1 MIEKPTNTM
10 TIKVKMTEMDEVK
23 DIIISSGIQ
32 VGDIIT
38 SFIFMLEDTRIDR
51 DIRKQ
56 YLETCKPL
64 KENFFVRIDK

>member
-1 MIEKPTNTM
+1 MEDLKRITLE
-10 TIKVKMTEMDEVK
+10 VKATEIDEVK
-23 DIIISSGIQ
+23 DIIA
-32 VGDIIT
+32 

-64 KENFFVRIDK
+64 KEKFFVRIDK

>member
-23 DIIISSGIQ
+23 DIIA
-32 VGDIIT
+32 

-51 DIRKQ
+51 DIREQ

-64 KENFFVRIDK
+64 KEKFYVRIDK

>member
-23 DIIISSGIQ
+23 DIIA
-32 VGDIIT
+32 

-51 DIRKQ
+51 NIREQ
-56 YLETCKPL
+56 YLENL
-64 KENFFVRIDK
+64 

>member
-1 MIEKPTNTM
+1 MKKTDEFVI
-10 TIKVKMTEMDEVK
+10 EVK
-23 DIIISSGIQ
+23 ATELDE

-64 KENFFVRIDK
+64 

>member
-23 DIIISSGIQ
+23 DIIA
-32 VGDIIT
+32 

-51 DIRKQ
+51 NIRKQ

>member
-1 MIEKPTNTM
+1 MEDLKRITLEVKATEIE
-10 TIKVKMTEMDEVK
+10 EVK
-23 DIIISSGIQ
+23 DIIA
-32 VGDIIT
+32 

-64 KENFFVRIDK
+64 KERFFVRIDK

>member
-23 DIIISSGIQ
+23 DIIA
-32 VGDIIT
+32 

-64 KENFFVRIDK
+64 KEKFYVRIDK

>member
-1 MIEKPTNTM
+1 MD
-10 TIKVKMTEMDEVK
+10 KVSNKITVEVK
-23 DIIISSGIQ
+23 ATELDE

-64 KENFFVRIDK
+64 KERFYVRIDK

>member
-1 MIEKPTNTM
+1 MIEKPTNTI
-10 TIKVKMTEMDEVK
+10 TIKVKMTEMDEIK
-23 DIIISSGIQ
+23 DIIA
-32 VGDIIT
+32 

-51 DIRKQ
+51 NIREQ

>member
-1 MIEKPTNTM
+1 MEDLKRITLEVKATEIE
-10 TIKVKMTEMDEVK
+10 EVK
-23 DIIISSGIQ
+23 DIIA
-32 VGDIIT
+32 

>member
-1 MIEKPTNTM
+1 MKKTDEFVI
-10 TIKVKMTEMDEVK
+10 EVK
-23 DIIISSGIQ
+23 ATELDE
-32 VGDIIT
+32 VGDIIA

-51 DIRKQ
+51 NIREQ

>member
-1 MIEKPTNTM
+1 MKKTDEFV
-10 TIKVKMTEMDEVK
+10 IKVKATELDE
-23 DIIISSGIQ
+23 

-64 KENFFVRIDK
+64 KERFYVRIDK